1 VKSLSKQ
8 IITAIWISLLPVGA
22 FYLISSGNLISNY
35 FALSPGSIN
44 HLPGILLMPFVHADT
59 GHLWGNTMQL
69 FLGLLLILLHFRY
82 MSAYIIGLQWLGA
95 GVILFLIGE
104 KGTMH
109 IGSSGVIYGLFS
121 FLIVAGFMAGNRRLR
136 LLSFMLLMY
145 YGGMIWGVFPWQQK
159 VSWEGHLSGT
169 VTGIITAVLMRKG
182 YRPFTMDMRPS
193 WLNDTDTR
201 EDPYDRFDRRV

>member
-1 VKSLSKQ
+1 
-8 IITAIWISLLPVGA
+8 
-22 FYLISSGNLISNY
+22 
-35 FALSPGSIN
+35 
-44 HLPGILLMPFVHADT
+44 
-59 GHLWGNTMQL
+59 
-69 FLGLLLILLHFRY
+69 